1 MIEAGG
7 QNTLISNVMK
17 FGKVFREFD
26 NRIKD
31 IKNYPLKWTF
41 ISGHDFDLM
50 AMHMA
55 MKTSSPQCIEEIAR
69 TGSTS
74 AIECEK
80 GSNDFVGSLIIELH
94 LDD

>member
-1 MIEAGG
+1 VANVDRHLGRLLPDGFTEDDFRNVQHFSNWYFMIEAGG

-55 MKTSSPQCIEEIAR
+55 MKTSSP
-69 TGSTS
+69 
-74 AIECEK
+74 
-80 GSNDFVGSLIIELH
+80 
-94 LDD
+94 